1 MIRFLC
7 VAIGYF
13 CGSFL
18 TADVVAR
25 CKTGRSA
32 FSVGSGN
39 PGMANIGQTFG
50 VKWAAVTLLGDVL
63 KTAIPCLLCR
73 FVLFPSLGGV
83 AILYAGVGAALGHG
97 CPFWHRFKGGR
108 SVAVSCTY
116 IILFSPLIGAAVE
129 LAGFCAVA
137 LTGYLAVGTLLIP
150 LLYLYP
156 VFRFFGPEAGFV
168 ALAGAALT
176 FLLNRDS
183 LWRLLHKTEKK
194 SSLFAIR
201 KKGSG
206 KN

>member
-1 MIRFLC
+1 MMRFLC
-7 VAIGYF
+7 VVIGYL

-18 TADVVAR
+18 TADVVAH
-25 CKTGRSA
+25 CKTGKSA

-39 PGMANIGQTFG
+39 PGMANIGEAFG
-50 VKWAAVTLLGDVL
+50 VKWAAVTLLGDIF
-63 KTAIPCLLCR
+63 KTALPCVLCR
-73 FVLFPSLGGV
+73 LVLFPSLGGV

-97 CPFWHRFKGGR
+97 YPFWNRFRGGR

-116 IILFSPLIGAAVE
+116 IILFSPLVGAAVE

-137 LTGYLAVGTLLIP
+137 LTGYLAIGTLLIP

-156 VFRFFGPEAGFV
+156 VFRLFGPEAGFV
-168 ALAGAALT
+168 ALAGAAIT

-183 LWRLLHKTEKK
+183 LLRLIHGTEEK
-194 SSLFAIR
+194 SKSFCR
-201 KKGSG
+201 RN